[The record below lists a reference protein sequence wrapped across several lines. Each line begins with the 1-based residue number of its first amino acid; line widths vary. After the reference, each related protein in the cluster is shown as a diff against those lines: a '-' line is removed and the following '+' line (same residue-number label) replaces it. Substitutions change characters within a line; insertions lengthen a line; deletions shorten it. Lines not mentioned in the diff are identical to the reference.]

1 MISVFYMVKLTYIDV
16 IRGFVEREGVSLGKE
31 MMENFKKSATIMPF
45 VGLFVSL
52 LLFVYFF
59 GITGV
64 EEPVWAA
71 ALYCALPFLGY
82 TIFYLPVCIYFKVSK
97 KRSIHKN
104 EEHS

>member
-1 MISVFYMVKLTYIDV
+1 M
-16 IRGFVEREGVSLGKE
+16 GKE

-64 EEPVWAA
+64 EEPVWASVHDCGQ
-71 ALYCALPFLGY
+71 LLSCWVEG
-82 TIFYLPVCIYFKVSK
+82 PV
-97 KRSIHKN
+97 
-104 EEHS
+104 

>member
-16 IRGFVEREGVSLGKE
+16 ICDHVKREGASLGKE

-71 ALYCALPFLGY
+71 VLYCALPFLGY
-82 TIFYLPVCIYFKVSK
+82 TIFYLPVYIYYKVSK

-104 EEHS
+104 EEQT

>member
-1 MISVFYMVKLTYIDV
+1 MISVFYMVKLTYIGV
-16 IRGFVEREGVSLGKE
+16 IRDHVKREGASLGKE
-31 MMENFKKSATIMPF
+31 MMENFKKYVFMMPF
-45 VGLFVSL
+45 VGLFVSM

-64 EEPVWAA
+64 EGSIWAA
-71 ALYCALPFLGY
+71 ALYCALPFLVY
-82 TIFYLPVCIYFKVSK
+82 TVFCLPLSIYFKVSK

>member
-16 IRGFVEREGVSLGKE
+16 IRDHAQKEGASLEKE

-52 LLFVYFF
+52 LLYVYFF

-64 EEPVWAA
+64 EGSIWAA
-71 ALYCALPFLGY
+71 ALYCALPFLVY
-82 TIFYLPVCIYFKVSK
+82 TIFCLPISIYFSVSR

>member
-1 MISVFYMVKLTYIDV
+1 M
-16 IRGFVEREGVSLGKE
+16 GKE

-64 EEPVWAA
+64 EEPVWAS

>member
-1 MISVFYMVKLTYIDV
+1 MVKLTYIDV
-16 IRGFVEREGVSLGKE
+16 IRNHDQKEGAFLEKE
-31 MMENFKKSATIMPF
+31 MIENFKKSMFIMPF

-64 EEPVWAA
+64 EGSIWAA

-82 TIFYLPVCIYFKVSK
+82 TIFCLPLSIYFSVSK
-97 KRSIHKN
+97 KRSIHRN
-104 EEHS
+104 EEHT

>member
-1 MISVFYMVKLTYIDV
+1 MD
-16 IRGFVEREGVSLGKE
+16 KE
-31 MMENFKKSATIMPF
+31 MMENFKKYVTIMPF

-59 GITGV
+59 GIAGV
-64 EEPVWAA
+64 EEPLWAA

-82 TIFYLPVCIYFKVSK
+82 TIFFLPVSIYFKVSK
-97 KRSIHKN
+97 KRSIRKN

>member
-16 IRGFVEREGVSLGKE
+16 ICDHVKREGASLGKE

-71 ALYCALPFLGY
+71 VLYCALPFLVY
-82 TIFYLPVCIYFKVSK
+82 TIFCLPLSIYFSISK

-104 EEHS
+104 EEQT

>member
-16 IRGFVEREGVSLGKE
+16 IPDHVKREGASLGKE
-31 MMENFKKSATIMPF
+31 MMGNFKKSATIMPF

-52 LLFVYFF
+52 LLFVYYF

-82 TIFYLPVCIYFKVSK
+82 TIFYLPVYIYFKVSK

-104 EEHS
+104 EEQT

>member
-1 MISVFYMVKLTYIDV
+1 MVKLTYIDV
-16 IRGFVEREGVSLGKE
+16 IRDHVKREGASLGKE
-31 MMENFKKSATIMPF
+31 MMENFKKYVFIMPF

-64 EEPVWAA
+64 EGSIWAA
-71 ALYCALPFLGY
+71 ALYCALPFLVN
-82 TIFYLPVCIYFKVSK
+82 TIYFLPLCIYFKVSK
-97 KRSIHKN
+97 NS

>member
-16 IRGFVEREGVSLGKE
+16 IRNRAQKEGAFLEKE
-31 MMENFKKSATIMPF
+31 MMGNFKKSAAIMPF

-52 LLFVYFF
+52 LLFVYYF

-104 EEHS
+104 EEQT

>member
-1 MISVFYMVKLTYIDV
+1 M
-16 IRGFVEREGVSLGKE
+16 EKE
-31 MMENFKKSATIMPF
+31 MIENFKKSMFIMPF

-64 EEPVWAA
+64 EGSIWAA

-82 TIFYLPVCIYFKVSK
+82 TIFCLPLSIYFSVSK
-97 KRSIHKN
+97 KRLIHRN
-104 EEHS
+104 EEHT

>member
-1 MISVFYMVKLTYIDV
+1 M
-16 IRGFVEREGVSLGKE
+16 GKE

-59 GITGV
+59 GIKGV
-64 EEPVWAA
+64 EGSIWAA
-71 ALYCALPFLGY
+71 ALYCALPFLVN
-82 TIFYLPVCIYFKVSK
+82 TICFLPLCIYFKVSK
-97 KRSIHKN
+97 NS

>member
-1 MISVFYMVKLTYIDV
+1 MVKLTYIDV
-16 IRGFVEREGVSLGKE
+16 IRDHVKREGASLGKE
-31 MMENFKKSATIMPF
+31 MMENFKKYVFIMPF

-64 EEPVWAA
+64 EGSIWAA
-71 ALYCALPFLGY
+71 ALYCALPFFVN
-82 TIFYLPVCIYFKVSK
+82 TICFLPLCIYFKVSK
-97 KRSIHKN
+97 NS

>member
-16 IRGFVEREGVSLGKE
+16 IRDQVKREGASLGKE

-52 LLFVYFF
+52 LLFIYFF